1 MLETV
6 MENLSPLILGYA
18 PLWCVLLAFVSA
30 VLPWVNAEVLILSLP
45 AVADSR
51 AELVVLVL
59 ISTAGQMAGKCV
71 IYWVARHGGVF
82 PSAWIARWM
91 ERWRGRAVARPASS
105 IMLVAA
111 SSLVGIP
118 PFFAMSVVAG
128 ALKMNFGSFFVA
140 GACGRLVRFFAL
152 AFLSGAALRLVGQ

>member
-1 MLETV
+1 MDNLGHL
-6 MENLSPLILGYA
+6 NLSYA

-30 VLPWVNAEVLILSLP
+30 ILPWVNAEILILSLAAIAGSP
-45 AVADSR
+45 
-51 AELVVLVL
+51 AELAVLVL
-59 ISTAGQMAGKCV
+59 IATAGQMAGKCV
-71 IYWVARHGGVF
+71 IYWVARRGCVF
-82 PSAWIARWM
+82 PSAWMARRM
-91 ERWRGRAVARPASS
+91 ERWRGRAVARPSSS